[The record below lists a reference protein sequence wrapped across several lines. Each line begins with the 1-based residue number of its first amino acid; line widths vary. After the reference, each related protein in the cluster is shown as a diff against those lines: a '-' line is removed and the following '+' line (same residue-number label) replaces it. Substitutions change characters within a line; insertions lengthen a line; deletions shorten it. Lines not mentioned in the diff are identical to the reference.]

1 MAHGAR
7 GSGSPLDG
15 TFSGPFTQRQTNN
28 RRPSHGNLCFAP
40 PRYKA
45 RPRAAMPKSRSSW
58 GAIRIEGAA
67 AEVEPMSR
75 SARGAARP
83 DGLGGRER
91 LHESVS
97 GRRRMVVYR
106 IVLTDDYIEEAQRLI
121 LAQNRTL
128 RLLYQS
134 PWVWWFP
141 RVTLAASLVI
151 LLVVRLPYAALMN
164 GAFLVL
170 TFIGEFHSRWVLTKA
185 RNRIRA
191 K

>member
-1 MAHGAR
+1 
-7 GSGSPLDG
+7 
-15 TFSGPFTQRQTNN
+15 
-28 RRPSHGNLCFAP
+28 
-40 PRYKA
+40 
-45 RPRAAMPKSRSSW
+45 
-58 GAIRIEGAA
+58 
-67 AEVEPMSR
+67 
-75 SARGAARP
+75 
-83 DGLGGRER
+83 
-91 LHESVS
+91 
-97 GRRRMVVYR
+97 MVVYR

-191 K
+191 KGTTTTLRMDENGIDIDGAFGHSHLKWAAILPPVIRPDGVILNPSSLGGMWLPDAALVEGSADDARQLLAAQVQVD